1 MTVTAD
7 LYFRGDV
14 IDRLRDDLARQLS
27 TAGSITAAEFRDRY
41 QTSRKYA
48 IPLLEYF
55 DREGLTVRVG
65 DVRRLRKA
73 RLTETA

>member
-1 MTVTAD
+1 VASD
-7 LYFRGDV
+7 LYFLRETVDRIRGD
-14 IDRLRDDLARQLS
+14 LQNHLA
-27 TAGSITAAEFRDRY
+27 AKDSITAAEFRDRY

-55 DREGLTVRVG
+55 DREGVTVRVG
-65 DVRRLRKA
+65 ELRRLKRS